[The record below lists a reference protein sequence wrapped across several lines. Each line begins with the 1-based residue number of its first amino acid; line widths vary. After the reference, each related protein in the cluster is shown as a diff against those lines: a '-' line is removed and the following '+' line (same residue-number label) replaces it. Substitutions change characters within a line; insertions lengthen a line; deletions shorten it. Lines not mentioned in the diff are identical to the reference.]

1 MRRSPLPSLLVL
13 SLATAACGSDGGP
26 AGPSADALQGV
37 SAAGQDG
44 GAGSTTADASAGGA
58 GTDGGSPST
67 GAGGAAGLP
76 CEVSALLGTYC
87 VSCHGA
93 TPIPGV
99 PVSLV
104 SYADLSAPFP
114 GNKSISTAESARQ
127 SLESGRMPPTGAKP
141 SSSEIAAFAAWVD
154 TGAPETSCSTGGVV
168 DPFATPSVC
177 SSGSYWK
184 DGEGPKMRP
193 GDTCVSC
200 HAREED
206 APKFNVGGTVY
217 PTGHEPNLCDGVR
230 GVTVE
235 LTDANGA
242 VHTYETNSA
251 GNFSNFEEAQVAMP
265 YTAKLVASNGRTR
278 SMLTPQ
284 TSGDCNS
291 CHTEAGTQGAPGRIL
306 MPL

>member
-1 MRRSPLPSLLVL
+1 MRRRSLVSLLVL
-13 SLATAACGSDGGP
+13 TMTAACGDDGGP
-26 AGPSADALQGV
+26 AGPAAEPLQGV
-37 SAAGQDG
+37 AGQAEDAGRDGGVTSADSAAP
-44 GAGSTTADASAGGA
+44 TADGA
-58 GTDGGSPST
+58 TQG
-67 GAGGAAGLP
+67 GGAAASGLP

-127 SLESGRMPPTGAKP
+127 SLESGRMPPGATKP
-141 SSSEIAAFAAWVD
+141 SSAEIAAFAAWVD
-154 TGAPETSCSTGGVV
+154 AGSPETSCSTGGVV
-168 DPFATPSVC
+168 DPFATASVC
-177 SSGSYWK
+177 TSGSYWR

-193 GDTCVSC
+193 GEACVSC

-206 APKFNVGGTVY
+206 APRFNVGGTVY
-217 PTGHEPNLCDGVR
+217 PTGHEPNLCEGVKDVR
-230 GVTVE
+230 VE
-235 LTDANGA
+235 LTDANGV
-242 VHTYETNSA
+242 VHTYETNDA
-251 GNFSNFEEAQVAMP
+251 GNFSNHEEAQVAMP
-265 YTAKLVASNGRTR
+265 YTAKLVASDGRTR

-284 TSGDCNS
+284 TSGDCNT
-291 CHTEAGTQGAPGRIL
+291 CHTEAGTQGAPGRIV